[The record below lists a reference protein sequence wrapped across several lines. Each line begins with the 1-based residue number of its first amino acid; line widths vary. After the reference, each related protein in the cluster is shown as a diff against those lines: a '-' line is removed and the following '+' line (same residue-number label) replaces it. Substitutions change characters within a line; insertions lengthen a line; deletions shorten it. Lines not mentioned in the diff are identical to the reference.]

1 MATKRVIGIDF
12 GTSTS
17 VVMIKYYDG
26 NEPLES
32 RNFYQCLKFGGRSTV
47 PTLVYE
53 SKEDNEHLCGYDA
66 ETPGFPG
73 TLYSG
78 FKMDL
83 ISLDLEKRE
92 KAYDLTRKF
101 FRYLFTRYQE
111 QKPYFKP
118 CDSEQTFVS
127 YPAKWPQDIRELMA
141 GFASEAGFQ
150 NVTGLDEPTA
160 AIHTVMTQE
169 IERLQEKRLAIKG
182 ETANFLIVDMGAGT
196 TDLAVCRHTFGN
208 QNEVQLLSTWPTAD
222 NPSLFGGREVDKML
236 HGYIADYL
244 KNCSIPLVFNDK
256 YLKDCKA
263 WKEATVA
270 PNLKKEESVTTCG
283 TVSALLA
290 HFSDVPKPFPPL
302 HRENFQTL
310 LDSYLVQ
317 FAQMVNDCLKV
328 TKKMHP
334 GFTDIDFVI
343 LTGGHSQWYFV
354 PEILLNK
361 LSFSNGIGVSLPKIE
376 ANPELLITLP
386 VPQETVALGL
396 VFQPMSVKMKSISAN
411 NVWVQISVDGNKT
424 NPQQIVSFGQVL
436 PFCTQISTELN
447 ITQTSTTKQ
456 NNCTCTRYY
465 GETLETAVEY
475 TVAFSLPYNAFTQ
488 LGGWA
493 KKLLGKPTSTR
504 KLNIVYDL
512 NTDENQCTQISGK
525 ISDDT
530 FFANSIE
537 FEL

>member
-1 MATKRVIGIDF
+1 MPIKRVIGIDF

-17 VVMIKYYDG
+17 VVMIKYYNG

-32 RNFYQCLKFGGRSTV
+32 RDFYQYLKFGGRSTV

-53 SKEDNEHLCGYDA
+53 SKENNEYLYGYDA

-73 TLYSG
+73 TLHSG

-83 ISLDLEKRE
+83 ISHDLKKRE

-101 FRYLFTRYQE
+101 FRYLFTSYQE

-118 CDSEQTFVS
+118 CDNEQTFVS
-127 YPAKWPQDIRELMA
+127 YPAKWPQDVRELMV
-141 GFASEAGFQ
+141 GFAAEAGFQ
-150 NVTGLDEPTA
+150 NITGLDEPTA

-182 ETANFLIVDMGAGT
+182 ESANFLIVDMGAGT
-196 TDLAVCRHTFGN
+196 TDIAVCRHTFGN
-208 QNEVQLLSTWPTAD
+208 QNDVQLLSTWPTAD
-222 NPSLFGGREVDKML
+222 NPALFGGREVDKIL

-244 KNCSIPLVFNDK
+244 KDCSIPLVFNDK

-270 PNLKKEESVTTCG
+270 PNLKKEETVTTCG

-290 HFSDVPKPFPPL
+290 HFSDAPKPFPPL
-302 HRENFQTL
+302 SRANFQAL
-310 LDSYLVQ
+310 LESYLAQ
-317 FAQMVNDCLKV
+317 FQQMVNDCLAA
-328 TKKMHP
+328 TRTLYP

-354 PEILLNK
+354 QEILLNK
-361 LSFSNGIGVSLPKIE
+361 LNLSNGVYISLPKIG
-376 ANPELLITLP
+376 ADSSRLISLP

-396 VFQPMSVKMKSISAN
+396 VLQPMAPKMKSISAN
-411 NVWVQISVDGNKT
+411 NVWVQISVDGNST
-424 NPQQIVSFGQVL
+424 DPQQIVNFGQIL
-436 PFCTQISTELN
+436 PFQTQISTELQL
-447 ITQTSTTKQ
+447 TQTPTTKQ

-465 GETLETAVEY
+465 GETLEKAVAY
-475 TVAFSLPYNAFTQ
+475 TMAFSLPYNAVTQ
-488 LGGWA
+488 LSGWVR
-493 KKLLGKPTSTR
+493 KLLGETLSAR
-504 KLNIVYDL
+504 KFNVAYNLT
-512 NTDENQCTQISGK
+512 TDENQCTQILGK
-525 ISDDT
+525 ISVDT
-530 FFANSIE
+530 LLDNSID
-537 FEL
+537 FKL